1 MRQSTSYFKYNELQI
16 PRGFILCE
24 LFNLL
29 LYKKKKPM
37 IYRVLLSILGFV
49 GIKCY

>member
-16 PRGFILCE
+16 PRGFIICE

-29 LYKKKKPM
+29 LYKKKTHD
-37 IYRVLLSILGFV
+37 L
-49 GIKCY
+49 

>member
-1 MRQSTSYFKYNELQI
+1 MRQSTSYFKYTELQI

-29 LYKKKKPM
+29 LYQKNPM